1 LFVPRALP
9 SIGRAEE
16 NRMARTPRKPTRGSA
31 ATSRAADGSAPPP
44 PAARAGAAIA
54 FAVPGSLRATQ
65 SSTQRSGGAPPRG
78 EVAPLP
84 MGLTE
89 GRLKASVRVGVDVDT
104 RAAAADPMASGV
116 QVVEAVPGED
126 VVVLHIEN
134 GPPLMLSP
142 ENARLLMLA
151 QAGAT
156 RAPATPPAR
165 ARRGAGGARGSGT
178 PDGAAVEP
186 GDVDA
191 DAQAWRPNEQDAQRS
206 AVLAAAGGER
216 QLVPVAARLRW
227 SGLEAA
233 GPVARGAQRG
243 LLGEVLVTGFDI
255 VTGLFGGGRAEGR
268 ITDWVLQHFD
278 GAVDE
283 RVLRLKADALP
294 PPGEGGAAARA
305 AQIDDDAQPALVLVH
320 GTFSN
325 THGTFHDLWTHSP
338 QTVREIFKAYHDR
351 VYALEHR
358 TLSASPLDNAL
369 TLVRACPK
377 RAGNAKVRL
386 HLLTH
391 SRGGLVAEVLVRLSA
406 NDDPASDAR
415 HFAGP
420 EYAGHRRVLAEL
432 RREIAERHIEIGRV
446 VRVACP
452 ARGTL
457 LASGRL
463 DAYLSVLRW
472 TMGLAKIPLAPSLIK
487 LLAEV
492 ARRRADP
499 TELPGLESMI
509 PGRAFIDW
517 LHDVNEPAP
526 GELRVIAGDIQGDSI
541 ASWLKTLL
549 ADGYY
554 WSDNDFVVQT
564 SSMYGGVPR
573 AEGATFFLEQSGSI
587 SHFEYFAHERT
598 SQAIADALTRL
609 QPSSQFRPI
618 GPLSAAGQD
627 SSGTR
632 AGSLKQARDAVG
644 GADKPAVIVV
654 PGILG
659 SHLKKDGKRVWLGWR
674 LIGGLDKLAYAPD
687 KSHNEQDA
695 DGVAPDGV
703 IGAIYDDLV
712 EKLQASHDVI
722 VFSYDWRLPIEQEAV
737 RLAQV
742 VEGELAKRSQSNQ
755 PVRIVAHSMG
765 GLVSRVM
772 QLEKPEVW
780 HRMMSQPGARLLMLG
795 TPNGGSWCVM
805 QTLSGDDT
813 FSNLLA
819 AFGAPF
825 QDHKARQQMAE
836 FPGFIQLQYGL
847 TDSKLALDREATWAE
862 LAAADLKA
870 VRQHN
875 WWHADERQL
884 EAHRWGVPPQAVLDR
899 ARALRE
905 RLDRQADGDLRAYR
919 DKLLLVT
926 GIDDF
931 TPDGYELGSAGLE
944 YLDAALDG
952 DGRVTLASAMLEG
965 VATWR
970 AKSTHGNLPDE
981 ASAFDAYL
989 DLLQR
994 GDTDKLPSVD
1004 ANGSL
1009 RTVRAAAADGARGR
1023 GAAAV
1028 PVVVV
1033 EPPPPKGSKPARS
1046 RPARTRTA
1054 RAVPPLGESA
1064 LRLDRLPADA
1074 APEKAELQALQV
1086 EVING
1091 DLSYVD
1097 SPLLIGHYRSVELTG
1112 AEAVVNRLLGGAL
1125 QRSLDLQVYP
1135 DPPGTCEI
1143 FINAATGAL
1152 DNPWRMPR
1160 PEAAIVVGLGEEGKL
1175 QGRDVALTVR
1185 QGALAW
1191 AQRMAER
1198 HPGRSSFELAST
1210 LISSGGQG
1218 MHTGQVAQMI
1228 VQGLREANERLR
1240 QMNTRANGGGGAT
1253 LPVIAKLKIVE
1264 LYQSRAIE
1272 AWSALRVMQ
1281 AATPAFLRLGE
1292 RLGQL
1297 HGGLRRPLDS
1307 GYRGANYDLVTA
1319 TTATD
1324 RWGHESIQYTLDS
1337 KRARSEVRAQ
1347 SAQIG
1352 LLRRLVES
1360 ASSGVAGDRRIGRTL
1375 FQLLVPIEMEPFLGS
1390 TSEVLLELDGGT
1402 APIPWEMLEP
1412 PPDARGGG
1420 DQRPWAVRSK
1430 LLRRLRTADFRAQP
1444 RDAARDASVLVV
1456 GNPQVADER
1465 YPPLEGARQE
1475 ALAVH
1480 AALTAAGALRAE
1492 QVKLVLDAPAL
1503 DVVNA
1508 LFERDWRIVHIA
1520 AHGER
1525 PEIDD
1530 KGNLK
1535 NPRGI
1540 VLGDQLY
1547 LSPSEIRSMR
1557 AVPELVF
1564 VNCCHLA
1571 AMDAGRTL
1579 AGETARTADRASFAA
1594 GVAEELIK
1602 IGVRCVVAC
1611 GWAVD
1616 DDAAERFAKRFYRA
1630 ILANDRFI
1638 DAVAHAR
1645 AAALGDEHAG
1655 SPVADDVTWAAYQC
1669 YGDPEWRLEFARR
1682 DASGSG
1688 AAQRFNEFEEIGA
1701 PSALALALETLAI
1714 RAQSP
1719 GAQYERIQD
1728 QIRYL
1733 ESRHESAWG
1742 GIGAVAEAFGL
1753 AWSAADDRPRAI
1765 AWYERAVH
1773 AADGSASFD
1782 AEQQWARLR
1791 LRQAESQLAGLEAG
1805 SDEARNVDPLRTINE
1820 CILTI
1825 DAIALARPSAERAAM
1840 RGSARKR
1847 LALAHRWLNGG
1858 RFGSADERRALE
1870 QMMQFYDDAARHARE
1885 AGEINWFYPAMN
1897 VLAARFLLDVGSRRG
1912 AAALSAADQAAL
1924 REITQSLEVSH
1935 REKPEFF
1942 AISAWTELDVMRS
1955 LREGRLASQ
1964 IESILRQF
1972 DDLHRRVGALR
1983 KWESILDQ
1991 VRMYAPPMAQNKAEQ
2006 AAVAR
2011 LLGVLERYA
2020 NKGAA
2025 AERAAPGTAAAR
2037 PRARRRFAPG

>member
-1 LFVPRALP
+1 
-9 SIGRAEE
+9 
-16 NRMARTPRKPTRGSA
+16 MARSTPRKSTRRGA
-31 ATSRAADGSAPPP
+31 ANAAADASANPAAPAPPAYVASPAP
-44 PAARAGAAIA
+44 PRGGQAIA

-65 SSTQRSGGAPPRG
+65 QPDRTVRGVPLRG

-89 GRLKASVRVGVDVDT
+89 GRLKASVRVGIDVDT
-104 RAAAADPMASGV
+104 RAGAPDPMASGV

-156 RAPATPPAR
+156 RSPPPPAAPSR
-165 ARRGAGGARGSGT
+165 GARRGSTAAPAADAGGADVNS
-178 PDGAAVEP
+178 

-191 DAQAWRPNEQDAQRS
+191 DAQQWRPSEQDAQRS
-206 AVLAAAGGER
+206 AVLAASGGER

-227 SGLEAA
+227 SGLESA

-255 VTGLFGGGRAEGR
+255 VTGLFRGGKAEDKLA
-268 ITDWVLQHFD
+268 DWVQKHFD
-278 GAVDE
+278 GDVVE
-283 RVLRLKADALP
+283 RVFKLNADSLP
-294 PPGEGGAAARA
+294 PPGENGGYAHAL
-305 AQIDDDAQPALVLVH
+305 DDDAQPALVLIH

-338 QTVREIFKAYHDR
+338 QTVREIFKAYHGR

-358 TLSASPLDNAL
+358 TLVASPLDNAL
-369 TLVRACPK
+369 TLVKACPK
-377 RAGNAKVRL
+377 RPGDGKVRL

-391 SRGGLVAEVLVRLSA
+391 SRGGLVAEVLVRLTT

-415 HFAGP
+415 HFAGAA
-420 EYAGHRRVLAEL
+420 YTRHRQVLAEL
-432 RREIAERHIEIGRV
+432 RREIAERKLEIGRV

-472 TMGLAKIPLAPSLIK
+472 TMALAKIPLAPTLVK

-499 TELPGLESMI
+499 AELPGLESMV

-517 LHDVNEPAP
+517 LHDVSDPAP
-526 GELRVIAGDIQGDSI
+526 GELRVIAGDIQGDSV

-573 AEGATFFLEQSGSI
+573 AEGATFYLEQSGSI

-609 QPSSQFRPI
+609 QPSAQFRPI

-632 AGSLKQARDAVG
+632 AGALKAARDAVG

-674 LIGGLDKLAYAPD
+674 LIGGLDKLAYQAD
-687 KSHNEQDA
+687 RSHNDQDA

-703 IGAIYDDLV
+703 IGSIYDDLI
-712 EKLQASHDVI
+712 EKLQETHDVI
-722 VFSYDWRLPIEQEAV
+722 AFSYDWRLPIEQEAV

-819 AFGAPF
+819 SFGAPF

-836 FPGFIQLQYGL
+836 FPGFIQLQMGL
-847 TDSKLALDREATWAE
+847 TDSKLALDRETTWAE

-884 EAHRWGVPPQAVLDR
+884 EAHRWGVPPQGVLDD
-899 ARALRE
+899 ARSLRE
-905 RLDRQADGDLRAYR
+905 RLDAQADGDLRAYR

-926 GIDDF
+926 GVDDF
-931 TPDGYELGSAGLE
+931 TPDGYELGNAGLE
-944 YLDAALDG
+944 YLDTAIDG
-952 DGRVTLASAMLEG
+952 DGRVTLGSAMLDG

-970 AKSTHGNLPDE
+970 VKSTHGNLPDE
-981 ASAFDAYL
+981 SSAFDAYV
-989 DLLQR
+989 DLLLR
-994 GDTDKLPSVD
+994 GDTDKLPTVD
-1004 ANGSL
+1004 GNGTL
-1009 RTVRAAAADGARGR
+1009 RRTVAAASARAGAAAAP
-1023 GAAAV
+1023 AV
-1028 PVVVV
+1028 TVV
-1033 EPPPPKGSKPARS
+1033 EEMTAPKGSKPARA
-1046 RPARTRTA
+1046 RPARSRSA
-1054 RAVPPLGESA
+1054 RALPPLGESA
-1064 LRLDRLPADA
+1064 LRVDRLAADA
-1074 APEKAELQALQV
+1074 APEKAEVQALQV

-1097 SPLLIGHYRSVELTG
+1097 LPLLIGHYRSVELTG
-1112 AEAVVNRLLGGAL
+1112 AEAVVNRLLAGAL

-1135 DPPGTCEI
+1135 EVPGACEI
-1143 FINAATGAL
+1143 FINASAGAL

-1160 PEAAIVVGLGEEGKL
+1160 PEAAIVAGLGEEGKL
-1175 QGRDVALTVR
+1175 QGRDLAMTVR
-1185 QGALAW
+1185 QGTLAW

-1198 HPGRSSFELAST
+1198 HPGRSSFELAAT
-1210 LISSGGQG
+1210 LLGSGGQG
-1218 MHTGQVAQMI
+1218 MHTGQSAQMI
-1228 VQGLREANERLR
+1228 VQGLRDANERLR
-1240 QMNTRANGGGGAT
+1240 QMNARADSTA
-1253 LPVIAKLKIVE
+1253 LPVVGKLKIVE
-1264 LYQSRAIE
+1264 LFQSRALE

-1307 GYRGANYDLVTA
+1307 GYRGVNYDLVTA

-1375 FQLLVPIEMEPFLGS
+1375 FQLLVPIEMEPFLGGS
-1390 TSEVLLELDGGT
+1390 GEVVLELDGGT

-1420 DQRPWAVRSK
+1420 DQRPWAVRCK

-1444 RDAARDASVLVV
+1444 RDATRDASVLVV
-1456 GNPQVADER
+1456 GNPQVQDER
-1465 YPPLEGARQE
+1465 YPSLEGARKE
-1475 ALAVH
+1475 SLAVH
-1480 AALTAAGALRAE
+1480 EAMTAAGALRPE
-1492 QVKLVLDAPAL
+1492 QVRLVLDAPAL

-1520 AHGER
+1520 AHGE
-1525 PEIDD
+1525 PPLIE
-1530 KGNLK
+1530 KGSLV
-1535 NPRGI
+1535 NPRGV
-1540 VLGDQLY
+1540 VLGSDLY

-1557 AVPELVF
+1557 TVPELVF

-1579 AGETARTADRASFAA
+1579 VADTARTADRASFAA

-1616 DDAAERFAKRFYRA
+1616 DNAAERFAKRFYRA

-1645 AAALGDEHAG
+1645 AAALGEEMAG
-1655 SPVADDVTWAAYQC
+1655 RPVTDDVTWAAYQC
-1669 YGDPEWRLEFARR
+1669 YGDPEWRLEVSHR
-1682 DASGSG
+1682 DGSSSG
-1688 AAQRFNEFEEIGA
+1688 AVQRFNEFEEIGA
-1701 PSALALALETLAI
+1701 PAALTLALETLAI
-1714 RAQSP
+1714 RAQRP
-1719 GAQYERIQD
+1719 GAQYERLQD

-1742 GIGAVAEAFGL
+1742 AIGAVAEAFGL
-1753 AWSAADDRPRAI
+1753 AWDAADDRPRAI

-1791 LRQAESQLAGLEAG
+1791 LRMAESDLGGLQPG
-1805 SDEARNVDPLRTINE
+1805 SEEARRADPISTIHR
-1820 CILTI
+1820 CIATI
-1825 DAIALARPSAERAAM
+1825 DAIAHARPSAERAAM

-1847 LALAHRWLNGG
+1847 LALAHRWAHGG
-1858 RFGSADERRALE
+1858 RFGSKAERDALE
-1870 QMMQFYDDAARHARE
+1870 QMSRFYDDAARHARE
-1885 AGEINWFYPAMN
+1885 AGEVNWFYPAMN
-1897 VLAARFLLDVGSRRG
+1897 VLAARFLLDAGAPRG
-1912 AAALSAADQAAL
+1912 ARGLTAEDEATL
-1924 REITQSLEVSH
+1924 REITQSLEICH

-1942 AISAWTELDVMRS
+1942 AISAWTELDVLRS
-1955 LREGRLASQ
+1955 LREGKLATQ

-1972 DDLHRRVGALR
+1972 DDLHRRVAALR

-1991 VRMYAPPMAQNKAEQ
+1991 VRMYAPPMAQSKADA
-2006 AAVAR
+2006 AAVER
-2011 LLGVLERYA
+2011 LLGVLERYS
-2020 NKGAA
+2020 NKGSTG
-2025 AERAAPGTAAAR
+2025 RA
-2037 PRARRRFAPG
+2037 

>member
-1 LFVPRALP
+1 
-9 SIGRAEE
+9 
-16 NRMARTPRKPTRGSA
+16 MARTPRRTRA
-31 ATSRAADGSAPPP
+31 ATPDD
-44 PAARAGAAIA
+44 
-54 FAVPGSLRATQ
+54 AVPSSPATP
-65 SSTQRSGGAPPRG
+65 APPRG
-78 EVAPLP
+78 GPIAFAIPGALRATPGPATRAGAPARSEVPPLP

-89 GRLKASVRVGVDVDT
+89 GRLKVSVRVGVEVT
-104 RAAAADPMASGV
+104 GRAGSSDPLASGV

-156 RAPATPPAR
+156 RAPAPPR
-165 ARRGAGGARGSGT
+165 ARRGGA
-178 PDGAAVEP
+178 PAVVDAAPAVDS

-191 DAQAWRPNEQDAQRS
+191 DAEGWRPNEQDAQRS
-206 AVLAAAGGER
+206 STLVAAGGER

-233 GPVARGAQRG
+233 GPAARGAQRG

-255 VTGLFGGGRAEGR
+255 VSGLFSGGAEAALAQ
-268 ITDWVLQHFD
+268 WVETHFD
-278 GAVDE
+278 AAVSE
-283 RVLRLKADALP
+283 RVIRLKPDTLQPSSDSAQGKGVAIENDA
-294 PPGEGGAAARA
+294 A
-305 AQIDDDAQPALVLVH
+305 PALVLIH
-320 GTFSN
+320 GSFSN

-338 QTVREIFKAYHDR
+338 QTVREIFKAYNER

-358 TLSASPLDNAL
+358 TLTASPFDNAL
-369 TLVRACPK
+369 TLVRALPK
-377 RAGNAKVRL
+377 RQGDAKVRL

-391 SRGGLVAEVLVRLSA
+391 SRGGLVAEVLVRLC
-406 NDDPASDAR
+406 ASDDASRDGR
-415 HFAGP
+415 HFTGP
-420 EYAGHRRVLAEL
+420 QYAPHRKALAAL
-432 RREIAERHIEIGRV
+432 RAEIAERRIEIGRV

-472 TMGLAKIPLAPSLIK
+472 TMALAKIPLAPTLIK
-487 LLAEV
+487 LLAEC

-499 TELPGLESMI
+499 AELPGLEAMI
-509 PGRAFIDW
+509 PGRALIDW
-517 LHDVNEPAP
+517 LHDVSEPAP
-526 GELRVIAGDIQGDSI
+526 GELRVIAGDIQGDSV

-573 AEGATFFLEQSGSI
+573 AEGASFYLEQSGSI
-587 SHFEYFAHERT
+587 SHFEYFSHERT
-598 SQAIADALTRL
+598 AAAIAEALTRL
-609 QPSSQFRPI
+609 QPSAQFRPI
-618 GPLSAAGQD
+618 GPLSASGQD
-627 SSGTR
+627 SSGSR
-632 AGSLKQARDAVG
+632 AGNLKQARDAVG

-674 LIGGLDKLAYAPD
+674 LVGGLTQLAYAPD
-687 KSHNEQDA
+687 KSHNDKDA

-703 IGAIYDDLV
+703 IGSIYDDLI
-712 EKLQASHDVI
+712 ESLQETHDVI
-722 VFSYDWRLPIEQEAV
+722 AYSYDWRLPIEQEAV

-742 VEGELAKRSQSNQ
+742 VEGELAKRSKSNQ

-765 GLVSRVM
+765 GLVARVM

-795 TPNGGSWCVM
+795 TPNAGSWCVM
-805 QTLSGDDT
+805 QTLSGDDS
-813 FSNLLA
+813 FANLLA

-825 QDHKARQQMAE
+825 QDHRARQQMAE
-836 FPGFIQLQYGL
+836 FPGFVQLQLGL
-847 TDSKLALDREATWAE
+847 TDSKLGLDREATWAE
-862 LAAADLKA
+862 LAESDLKA

-884 EAHRWGVPPQAVLDR
+884 EAHRWGVPPQGVLDS
-899 ARALRE
+899 ARLLRE
-905 RLDRQADGDLRAYR
+905 RLDAQADGDLRAYR

-926 GIDDF
+926 GVDDF
-931 TPDGYELGSAGLE
+931 TPDGYELGAAGLE
-944 YLDAALDG
+944 YLDAAVAG
-952 DGRVTLASAMLEG
+952 DGRVTLASAMLDG

-970 AKSTHGNLPDE
+970 VKTSHGNLPDE
-981 ASAFDAYL
+981 SGAFAAYL
-989 DLLQR
+989 DLLQG
-994 GDTDKLPSVD
+994 GDTDKLPTID
-1004 ANGSL
+1004 ATGTL
-1009 RTVRAAAADGARGR
+1009 RRTVSRAAAARAGGAP
-1023 GAAAV
+1023 GAAV
-1028 PVVVV
+1028 TVVE
-1033 EPPPPKGSKPARS
+1033 EPPPPKGSKPQRQRPMRS
-1046 RPARTRTA
+1046 RAA
-1054 RAVPPLGESA
+1054 RALPPLGEIA
-1064 LRLDRLPADA
+1064 LRLDRSPTDSL
-1074 APEKAELQALQV
+1074 PEKAEQQALQV

-1097 SPLLIGHYRSVELTG
+1097 LPLLIGHYRTVELTG
-1112 AEAVVNRLLGGAL
+1112 TEAVVNRLLAGAL

-1135 DPPGTCEI
+1135 ETPGSCEI
-1143 FINAATGAL
+1143 FINAASGAL

-1160 PEAAIVVGLGEEGKL
+1160 PEATIVVGLGEEGKL
-1175 QGRDVALTVR
+1175 QGRDLAMTVR

-1218 MHTGQVAQMI
+1218 MHTGQSAQMI

-1240 QMNTRANGGGGAT
+1240 QMNARAGSAA
-1253 LPVIAKLKIVE
+1253 LPVVARLKIVE

-1281 AATPAFLRLGE
+1281 AATPAFLRLCE

-1319 TTATD
+1319 TTTTD
-1324 RWGHESIQYTLDS
+1324 RHGRESISYTLDS

-1360 ASSGVAGDRRIGRTL
+1360 ASSGVAGDRHIGRTL
-1375 FQLLVPIEMEPFLGS
+1375 FQLLVPIEMEPFLGGS
-1390 TSEVLLELDGGT
+1390 GEVLLELDSGT

-1420 DQRPWAVRSK
+1420 DQRPWAVRCK

-1444 RDAARDASVLVV
+1444 RDASRDARVLVV
-1456 GNPQVADER
+1456 GNPSVGDDAV
-1465 YPPLEGARQE
+1465 YPPLKGAHDE
-1475 ALAVH
+1475 AIAVH
-1480 AALTAAGALRAE
+1480 EALTAAGALRAE
-1492 QVKLVLDAPAL
+1492 QVRLVLDAPAL

-1508 LFERDWRIVHIA
+1508 LFEQDWRIVHIA
-1520 AHGER
+1520 GHGEK
-1525 PEIDD
+1525 PLIDD
-1530 KGNLK
+1530 KGELVNA
-1535 NPRGI
+1535 RGV
-1540 VLGDQLY
+1540 VLGRDLY
-1547 LSPSEIRSMR
+1547 LGPSEIHSMR
-1557 AVPELVF
+1557 VVPELVF

-1579 AGETARTADRASFAA
+1579 VGETERTADRASFAA

-1616 DDAAERFAKRFYRA
+1616 DEAAERFAKRFYRA
-1630 ILANDRFI
+1630 ILSNDRFI

-1645 AAALGDEHAG
+1645 AAALGDERSG
-1655 SPVADDVTWAAYQC
+1655 SPVGDDVTWAAYQC
-1669 YGDPEWRLEFARR
+1669 YGDPEWRLELANRGAAG
-1682 DASGSG
+1682 AS
-1688 AAQRFNEFEEIGA
+1688 AAQRFNEFEEVGA
-1701 PSALALALETLAI
+1701 PSVLTLALETLAI
-1714 RAQSP
+1714 RAQHP
-1719 GAQYERIQD
+1719 GAQYERLQD

-1742 GIGAVAEAFGL
+1742 AIGAVAEAFGL
-1753 AWSAADDRPRAI
+1753 AWDAADDRPRAI

-1791 LRQAESQLAGLEAG
+1791 LRQAESQLAALA
-1805 SDEARNVDPLRTINE
+1805 DDADDAARADPIAAIKH
-1820 CILTI
+1820 CIATI
-1825 DAIALARPSAERAAM
+1825 DAIAHARPSAERAAM

-1847 LALAHRWLNGG
+1847 LALAHRWKHRG
-1858 RFGSADERRALE
+1858 RFGSADERAALE
-1870 QMMQFYDDAARHARE
+1870 QMMQFYDEAARHARE
-1885 AGEINWFYPAMN
+1885 AGEVNWFYPAMN
-1897 VLAARFLLDVGSRRG
+1897 VLAARFLLDVGRG
-1912 AAALSAADQAAL
+1912 RATQRGLTPADEATL
-1924 REITQSLEVSH
+1924 REITQSLEICH

-1942 AISAWTELDVMRS
+1942 AISAWTELDVLRS
-1955 LREGRLASQ
+1955 LRQGKLASQ

-1972 DDLHRRVGALR
+1972 DDLHRRVAALR

-1991 VRMYAPPMAQNKAEQ
+1991 VRMYAPPMAQGKAEQ

-2011 LLGVLERYA
+2011 LLGVLERYS
-2020 NKGAA
+2020 N
-2025 AERAAPGTAAAR
+2025 R
-2037 PRARRRFAPG
+2037 